1 MHKPLWKSLNLS
13 PDTSLGRNSKSPYT
27 GSLSRMAC
35 LSLPGHA
42 IYQSVPDYE
51 CGCETNGDGQ
61 SHFDINFS
69 PAIWQ
74 GDSDILISFEGCNLF
89 REKKFLVWWN
99 LRGEKIPSY
108 IKCNISITLIQL
120 WNKAKVINCNL
131 RFRAVFDW
139 ISKNQN
145 QSNTKADPKKRKCHQ
160 EPMRARSRTKEA
172 GKRGRPITERAKVK
186 LM

>member
-27 GSLSRMAC
+27 GSLTRMAC

-42 IYQSVPDYE
+42 IYQSVPDLWMWLRDKWWWPKSLRHQFQPS
-51 CGCETNGDGQ
+51 NLARRFR
-61 SHFDINFS
+61 HINQLWRLQPLS
-69 PAIWQ
+69 
-74 GDSDILISFEGCNLF
+74 
-89 REKKFLVWWN
+89 RKKFLVWWN

-145 QSNTKADPKKRKCHQ
+145 QSNTKANPKKRKYH
-160 EPMRARSRTKEA
+160 
-172 GKRGRPITERAKVK
+172 
-186 LM
+186 

>member
-1 MHKPLWKSLNLS
+1 
-13 PDTSLGRNSKSPYT
+13 
-27 GSLSRMAC
+27 MAC

-89 REKKFLVWWN
+89 REKSFLSGGTYVV
-99 LRGEKIPSY
+99 KKSQA
-108 IKCNISITLIQL
+108 TLNVTSL
-120 WNKAKVINCNL
+120 
-131 RFRAVFDW
+131 
-139 ISKNQN
+139 
-145 QSNTKADPKKRKCHQ
+145 
-160 EPMRARSRTKEA
+160 SR
-172 GKRGRPITERAKVK
+172 
-186 LM
+186 

>member
-1 MHKPLWKSLNLS
+1 MDITQPVTRHLTRAKFQVPVYRLAIQNGMSIIA
-13 PDTSLGRNSKSPYT
+13 R
-27 GSLSRMAC
+27 AC
-35 LSLPGHA
+35 KV
-42 IYQSVPDYE
+42 YQSVPDYE
-51 CGCETNGDGQ
+51 CGCEKNGDGQ
-61 SHFDINFS
+61 SHFVINFS

-99 LRGEKIPSY
+99 LRGETIPSY
-108 IKCNISITLIQL
+108 VKCNISITLIQL

-145 QSNTKADPKKRKCHQ
+145 QSNTKANPKKRKYH
-160 EPMRARSRTKEA
+160 
-172 GKRGRPITERAKVK
+172 
-186 LM
+186 

>member
-99 LRGEKIPSY
+99 LRGETIPSY
-108 IKCNISITLIQL
+108 VKCKISITLIQL

-145 QSNTKADPKKRKCHQ
+145 QSNTKANPKKRKYH
-160 EPMRARSRTKEA
+160 
-172 GKRGRPITERAKVK
+172 
-186 LM
+186 